1 MFCKSCGNEI
11 SDGAK
16 FCRYC
21 GSKMENTAVNTEPMP
36 SAGQSDSG
44 IKTAKSDK
52 PASAGKG
59 KKISPYACPVCGNLK
74 YDSVHGRN
82 LRRCKSCGK
91 VFRTVVEVGVEIDL
105 YRKRIALLFILTM
118 IIVTLI
124 IAVIYSNMLSCGPSE
139 YTTYQEYQQKL
150 AAEAARRSRII
161 WFAVISVSAAI
172 TSIVFFIINIVRL
185 TVKLSEKKL
194 LTEQFKAR
202 VDVTKLK
209 ECPFCETKLLPED
222 RFCRKCK
229 IKY

>member
-1 MFCKSCGNEI
+1 M
-11 SDGAK
+11 
-16 FCRYC
+16 
-21 GSKMENTAVNTEPMP
+21 
-36 SAGQSDSG
+36 
-44 IKTAKSDK
+44 
-52 PASAGKG
+52 
-59 KKISPYACPVCGNLK
+59 
-74 YDSVHGRN
+74 
-82 LRRCKSCGK
+82 
-91 VFRTVVEVGVEIDL
+91 EIDL

-124 IAVIYSNMLSCGPSE
+124 IAVIYSNMLSFGPSE